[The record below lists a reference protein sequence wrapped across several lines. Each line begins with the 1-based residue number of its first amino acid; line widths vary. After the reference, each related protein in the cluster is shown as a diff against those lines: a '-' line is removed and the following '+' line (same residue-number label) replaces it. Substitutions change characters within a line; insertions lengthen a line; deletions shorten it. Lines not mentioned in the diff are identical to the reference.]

1 MDSRIPE
8 IDDTGSWSA
17 ELRAVEGPANPRPAD
32 AQDSLQPGQGASLA
46 PEPLLQVLAEPDP
59 WPQDDRLALLL
70 DMADGSDEACYR
82 EGHSK
87 RVAGLVR
94 ILVAEERL
102 PENEV
107 QALLLAARLHDI
119 GKMGM
124 PLAWIEAAAQDP
136 EAIHKIRE
144 HAARG
149 ADFVTG
155 LALPEAALAAIRHHH
170 ERWDGSGYPDGLSGA
185 DIPLGARLI
194 GLAEAIDAVSA
205 PAPPTRPWTVARL
218 LALAQHDAGRKWDPE
233 IVARLMRL
241 LLPALVAASRT
252 ANPRGLGV
260 DSHRVHISMDKSHL
274 A

>member
-1 MDSRIPE
+1 MASRIQEP
-8 IDDTGSWSA
+8 DDTESWSA
-17 ELRAVEGPANPRPAD
+17 DLRAVESIGAARAAD
-32 AQDSLQPGQGASLA
+32 AQEDRAPEAPPTFT
-46 PEPLLQVLAEPDP
+46 PEPLLQVLIHPDP

-149 ADFVTG
+149 AD
-155 LALPEAALAAIRHHH
+155 
-170 ERWDGSGYPDGLSGA
+170 
-185 DIPLGARLI
+185 IPLGARLI

-205 PAPPTRPWTVARL
+205 PAPPTQPWTVARL
-218 LALAQHDAGRKWDPE
+218 LASAQHDAGRKWDPE

-260 DSHRVHISMDKSHL
+260 DSHRVHLSTDKSRL